1 MTVAASLWVFAVLLW
16 IILIY
21 TFFASVT
28 VAEPKPSLE
37 VAING
42 SWLLVSWEVLHDFQP
57 FIGGFTLF
65 FWATG
70 TWRIP
75 LLVIV
80 GFWRHVV
87 ERVPVTYYP
96 HYWSL
101 VFPLGMYTV
110 ATSVC
115 ANATGG
121 DFTKGKIKHGKD
133 SVTLGN
139 DERSAR
145 PSGKR
150 NPLLDAPRIDPGGH
164 LMCWS
169 T

>member
-1 MTVAASLWVFAVLLW
+1 MGAL
-16 IILIY
+16 
-21 TFFASVT
+21 
-28 VAEPKPSLE
+28 
-37 VAING
+37 AITTLAG
-42 SWLLVSWEVLHDFQP
+42 ARLMLSSKSWEILHDFQP

-70 TWRIP
+70 TWWIP

-87 ERVPVTYYP
+87 DRVPVTYYP

-110 ATSVC
+110 PSTPSVRLL
-115 ANATGG
+115 
-121 DFTKGKIKHGKD
+121 IP
-133 SVTLGN
+133 TLHFPTLP
-139 DERSAR
+139 AR
-145 PSGKR
+145 LVVYPAIGY
-150 NPLLDAPRIDPGGH
+150 
-164 LMCWS
+164 